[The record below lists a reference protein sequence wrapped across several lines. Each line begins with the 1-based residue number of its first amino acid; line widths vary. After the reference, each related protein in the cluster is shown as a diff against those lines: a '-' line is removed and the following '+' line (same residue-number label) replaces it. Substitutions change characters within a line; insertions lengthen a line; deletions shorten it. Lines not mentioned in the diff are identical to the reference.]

1 MKKLIKKRR
10 INKTLIISVFIIS
23 FFLGWFSAQDE
34 QLIYFKETENALVTQ
49 VIDGDTIVIE
59 GGERVRLL
67 GIDTHE
73 KGEDYYDE
81 AKEFLEGRILMK
93 EVELEKSVEN
103 KDGYN
108 RLLRYVWL
116 NGSLINIELI
126 EEGLAKA
133 YFYNDEE
140 QYKEIIAEAEKKAI
154 DKKTGLWKNI

>member
-1 MKKLIKKRR
+1 MEKKINNGYF
-10 INKTLIISVFIIS
+10 NKTVIISIFLLG

-34 QLIYFKETENALVTQ
+34 NLIYLRKTENALVTQ
-49 VIDGDTIVIE
+49 IIDGDTIAIE

-67 GIDTHE
+67 GIDTPE
-73 KGEDYYDE
+73 KGEDYYND
-81 AKEFLEGRILMK
+81 AKAFLEERILMK

-126 EEGLAKA
+126 KEGLAKA

-140 QYKEIIAEAEKKAI
+140 QYKEMIAEAEKKAI